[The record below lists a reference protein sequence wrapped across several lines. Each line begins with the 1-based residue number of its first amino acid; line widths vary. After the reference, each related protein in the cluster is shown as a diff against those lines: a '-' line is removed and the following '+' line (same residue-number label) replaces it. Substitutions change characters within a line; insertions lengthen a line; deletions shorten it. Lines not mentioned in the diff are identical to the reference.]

1 MSGFEYAFAAILIM
15 NGYTDEAE
23 RVVGEVRKRYDGEK
37 RNPWNDIECGANYV
51 RSMAAFSLIPAM
63 SGFVA
68 DLPEKRLTFNVRT
81 NKRPFGSV
89 WFTATGWGVFELDGS
104 RVTVLLKRGYVK
116 LKELGLEFLKSVSR
130 VTIDGK
136 DAEFTYSEGIVHF
149 GENKISKGITVCF

>member
-1 MSGFEYAFAAILIM
+1 M
-15 NGYTDEAE
+15 
-23 RVVGEVRKRYDGEK
+23 
-37 RNPWNDIECGANYV
+37 
-51 RSMAAFSLIPAM
+51 
-63 SGFVA
+63 
-68 DLPEKRLTFNVRT
+68 
-81 NKRPFGSV
+81 
-89 WFTATGWGVFELDGS
+89 FELDGS